1 MIVGLALGGVALLL
15 GGAEV
20 EPVHSGAPRTFAAG
34 LDYFVLELLVL
45 GLVLI
50 PLEGVVAW
58 REQRAVAAQPLRL
71 QLPQMLLIELATC
84 WVHRAFHALPWLW
97 RFHAIH
103 PLSTAMD

>member
-1 MIVGLALGGVALLL
+1 MTGCARSV
-15 GGAEV
+15 
-20 EPVHSGAPRTFAAG
+20 VHSGAPRTFAAG

-71 QLPQMLLIELATC
+71 QLPQMLLLIELATY
-84 WVHRAFHALPWLW
+84 WVHRAFHALPWLC
-97 RFHAIH
+97 ASM
-103 PLSTAMD
+103 PSTLRARRWTGWPARACIRWTC